1 MDRLKQKYYK
11 IMSTRC
17 NIIVQSSISGRNI
30 LYRHCDGY
38 PDSGTGDDLKIVL
51 EKYSKNVEEYD
62 YESLT
67 KQILDSYDDIQE
79 DDKFARD
86 ISYLYEITLFNHTIF
101 YTCYKVPVIGDYDID
116 NIDEDCSIIECKE
129 YNNFYTDKNQLES
142 TKEVIDDARQLL
154 EYTNKRNYFI
164 EQIIKKYRDSN
175 TKDIKLVTELLKL
188 SYDQGFNCSRLDN
201 I

>member
-1 MDRLKQKYYK
+1 MP
-11 IMSTRC
+11 TRC
-17 NIIVQSSISGRNI
+17 NIIVQSGISGHNI

-38 PDSGTGDDLKIVL
+38 PDRGTGDDLKTVL

-79 DDKFARD
+79 DDKVARD

-116 NIDEDCSIIECKE
+116 NIDEDENCSIIECKE
-129 YNNFYTDKNQLES
+129 YNNVYTDKNQLES
-142 TKEVIDDARQLL
+142 TKEVIDDARTLL

-164 EQIIKKYRDSN
+164 EQIIKKYKDSN
-175 TKDIKLVTELLKL
+175 TKDINLVTELLKL
-188 SYDQGFNCSRLDN
+188 SYDQGYNCSKLDN

>member
-1 MDRLKQKYYK
+1 MP
-11 IMSTRC
+11 TRC
-17 NIIVQSSISGRNI
+17 NIIVQSGISGRNI

-38 PDSGTGDDLKIVL
+38 PDRGTGDDLKIVL

-79 DDKFARD
+79 DDKVARD

-116 NIDEDCSIIECKE
+116 NIDEDENCSIIECKE
-129 YNNFYTDKNQLES
+129 YNNVYTDKNQLES
-142 TKEVIDDARQLL
+142 IKDVIDDAKTLL

-188 SYDQGFNCSRLDN
+188 SYDQGYNCSKLDN

>member
-1 MDRLKQKYYK
+1 MH
-11 IMSTRC
+11 TRC
-17 NIIVQSSISGRNI
+17 NIIVQSGISGRNI

-38 PDSGTGDDLKIVL
+38 PDRGTGDDLKIVL

-79 DDKFARD
+79 DDKVARD

-101 YTCYKVPVIGDYDID
+101 YTCYKVPVIVDYDID
-116 NIDEDCSIIECKE
+116 NIDEDENCSIIECKE
-129 YNNFYTDKNQLES
+129 YNNVYTDKNQLES
-142 TKEVIDDARQLL
+142 TKDVIDDARTLL

>member
-1 MDRLKQKYYK
+1 MP
-11 IMSTRC
+11 TRC
-17 NIIVQSSISGRNI
+17 NIIVKSGILGRNI

-38 PDSGTGDDLKIVL
+38 PDSGTGDDLKAVL

-79 DDKFARD
+79 DDKVARD

-116 NIDEDCSIIECKE
+116 NIDEDENCKVIERKE
-129 YNNFYTDKNQLES
+129 YNNVYTDKNQLES
-142 TKEVIDDARQLL
+142 TKDVIDDAKILL

-188 SYDQGFNCSRLDN
+188 SYDQGYNCSKLDN

>member
-1 MDRLKQKYYK
+1 MP
-11 IMSTRC
+11 TRC
-17 NIIVQSSISGRNI
+17 NIIVKSGISGRNI

-38 PDSGTGDDLKIVL
+38 PGNGTGDDLKIVL

-79 DDKFARD
+79 DDKVARD

-116 NIDEDCSIIECKE
+116 NIDEDENCSIIECKE
-129 YNNFYTDKNQLES
+129 YNNVYTDKNQLES
-142 TKEVIDDARQLL
+142 TKDVIDDARTLL

>member
-1 MDRLKQKYYK
+1 MP
-11 IMSTRC
+11 TRC
-17 NIIVQSSISGRNI
+17 NIIVKSGISGRNI

-38 PDSGTGDDLKIVL
+38 PYSGTGDDLKAEL

-79 DDKFARD
+79 DDKVARD

-101 YTCYKVPVIGDYDID
+101 YTCYKVPVIVDYDID
-116 NIDEDCSIIECKE
+116 NIDEDENCSIIECKE
-129 YNNFYTDKNQLES
+129 YNNVYTDKNQLES
-142 TKEVIDDARQLL
+142 TKDVIDDARTLL

>member
-1 MDRLKQKYYK
+1 MP
-11 IMSTRC
+11 TRC
-17 NIIVQSSISGRNI
+17 NIIVKSGISGRNI

-79 DDKFARD
+79 DDKVARD
-86 ISYLYEITLFNHTIF
+86 ISYLYEITLFNHTIKK
-101 YTCYKVPVIGDYDID
+101 TLKVMSYWKNYDID
-116 NIDEDCSIIECKE
+116 DIDDEENCKVIERKE
-129 YNNFYTDKNQLES
+129 YNHVYTDENNLES
-142 TKEVIDDARQLL
+142 IKEVIDDARTLL

>member
-1 MDRLKQKYYK
+1 MP
-11 IMSTRC
+11 TRC
-17 NIIVQSSISGRNI
+17 NIIVQSGISGRNI

-38 PDSGTGDDLKIVL
+38 PDNGTGDDLKIVL

-79 DDKFARD
+79 DDKVARD

-101 YTCYKVPVIGDYDID
+101 YTCYKVPVMGDYDID
-116 NIDEDCSIIECKE
+116 DEENCKVIERKE
-129 YNNFYTDKNQLES
+129 YNHVYTDENSLES
-142 TKEVIDDARQLL
+142 TKEVIDDARTLL

>member
-1 MDRLKQKYYK
+1 MP
-11 IMSTRC
+11 TRC
-17 NIIVQSSISGRNI
+17 NIIVQSGISGHNI

-38 PDSGTGDDLKIVL
+38 PDRGTGDDLKIVL

-79 DDKFARD
+79 DDKVARD

-116 NIDEDCSIIECKE
+116 NIDEDENCSIIECKE
-129 YNNFYTDKNQLES
+129 YNNVYTDKKQLES
-142 TKEVIDDARQLL
+142 TKEVIDDARTLL

>member
-1 MDRLKQKYYK
+1 MP
-11 IMSTRC
+11 TRC
-17 NIIVQSSISGRNI
+17 NIIVQSGISGRNI

-38 PDSGTGDDLKIVL
+38 PDNGTGDDLKIVL

-79 DDKFARD
+79 DDKVARD

-116 NIDEDCSIIECKE
+116 NIDEDENCSIIECKE
-129 YNNFYTDKNQLES
+129 YNNVYTDKNQLES
-142 TKEVIDDARQLL
+142 TKDVIDDARTLL

-188 SYDQGFNCSRLDN
+188 SYDQGYNCSRLDN

>member
-1 MDRLKQKYYK
+1 MP
-11 IMSTRC
+11 TRC
-17 NIIVQSSISGRNI
+17 NIIVKSGISGRNI

-79 DDKFARD
+79 DDKVARD

-116 NIDEDCSIIECKE
+116 NIDEDENCSIIECKE
-129 YNNFYTDKNQLES
+129 YNNVYTDKNQLES

-188 SYDQGFNCSRLDN
+188 SYDQGYIISKMQCL
-201 I
+201 

>member
-1 MDRLKQKYYK
+1 MP
-11 IMSTRC
+11 TRC
-17 NIIVQSSISGRNI
+17 NIIVQSGISGHNI

-38 PDSGTGDDLKIVL
+38 PDRGTGDDLKTVL

-67 KQILDSYDDIQE
+67 KQILESYDDIHE
-79 DDKFARD
+79 DDKVARD

-116 NIDEDCSIIECKE
+116 NIDEDENCKVIERKE
-129 YNNFYTDKNQLES
+129 YNHVYTDENNLES
-142 TKEVIDDARQLL
+142 TKDVIDDARTLL

>member
-1 MDRLKQKYYK
+1 
-11 IMSTRC
+11 MSTRC
-17 NIIVQSSISGRNI
+17 NIIVQSGISGRNI

-38 PDSGTGDDLKIVL
+38 PDHGTGDDLKIVL

-67 KQILDSYDDIQE
+67 KQILVSYDDIQE
-79 DDKFARD
+79 DDKVARD

-116 NIDEDCSIIECKE
+116 NIDEDENCSIIECKE
-129 YNNFYTDKNQLES
+129 YNNVYTDKNQLES
-142 TKEVIDDARQLL
+142 TKDVIDDARTLL

>member
-1 MDRLKQKYYK
+1 M
-11 IMSTRC
+11 
-17 NIIVQSSISGRNI
+17 
-30 LYRHCDGY
+30 YRHCDGY

-79 DDKFARD
+79 DDKVARD

-116 NIDEDCSIIECKE
+116 NIDEDENCSIIECKE
-129 YNNFYTDKNQLES
+129 YNNVYTDKNQLES

-188 SYDQGFNCSRLDN
+188 SYDQGYNCSKLDN

>member
-1 MDRLKQKYYK
+1 MP
-11 IMSTRC
+11 TRC
-17 NIIVQSSISGRNI
+17 NIIVQSSISGHNI

-38 PDSGTGDDLKIVL
+38 PDRGTGDDLKTVL

-79 DDKFARD
+79 DDKVARD

-116 NIDEDCSIIECKE
+116 NIDEDENCSIIECKE
-129 YNNFYTDKNQLES
+129 YNNVYTDKNQLES
-142 TKEVIDDARQLL
+142 TKDVIDDARTLL

-164 EQIIKKYRDSN
+164 EQIIKKYKDSN
-175 TKDIKLVTELLKL
+175 KKDINLVTELLKL
-188 SYDQGFNCSRLDN
+188 SYDQGYNCSKLDN

>member
-1 MDRLKQKYYK
+1 MP
-11 IMSTRC
+11 TRC
-17 NIIVQSSISGRNI
+17 NIIVQSGISGRNI

-38 PDSGTGDDLKIVL
+38 PDNGTGDDLKIVL

-67 KQILDSYDDIQE
+67 KQILESYDDIQE
-79 DDKFARD
+79 DDKVARD

-116 NIDEDCSIIECKE
+116 NIDEDENCSIIECKE
-129 YNNFYTDKNQLES
+129 YNNVYTDKNQLES
-142 TKEVIDDARQLL
+142 TKEVIDDARTLL

>member
-1 MDRLKQKYYK
+1 MP
-11 IMSTRC
+11 TRC
-17 NIIVQSSISGRNI
+17 NIIVQSGISGHNI

-38 PDSGTGDDLKIVL
+38 PDCGTGDDLKTVL

-67 KQILDSYDDIQE
+67 KQILVSYDDIQE
-79 DDKFARD
+79 DDKVARD

-116 NIDEDCSIIECKE
+116 NIDEDENCSIIECKE
-129 YNNFYTDKNQLES
+129 YNNVYTDKNQLES
-142 TKEVIDDARQLL
+142 TKEVIDDARSLL

>member
-1 MDRLKQKYYK
+1 MP
-11 IMSTRC
+11 TRC
-17 NIIVQSSISGRNI
+17 NIIVQSGISGRNI

-38 PDSGTGDDLKIVL
+38 PDNGTGDDLKIVL

-79 DDKFARD
+79 DDKVARD

-116 NIDEDCSIIECKE
+116 NIDEDENCSIIECKE
-129 YNNFYTDKNQLES
+129 YNNVYTDKNQLES
-142 TKEVIDDARQLL
+142 TKDVIDDARTLL

>member
-1 MDRLKQKYYK
+1 MP
-11 IMSTRC
+11 TRC
-17 NIIVQSSISGRNI
+17 NIIVQSGISGRNI

-38 PDSGTGDDLKIVL
+38 PDRGTGDDLKIVL

-79 DDKFARD
+79 DDKVARD

-116 NIDEDCSIIECKE
+116 NIDEDENCSIIECKE
-129 YNNFYTDKNQLES
+129 YNNVYTDKNQLES
-142 TKEVIDDARQLL
+142 TKDVIDDAKTLL

-188 SYDQGFNCSRLDN
+188 SYDQGYNCSRLDN

>member
-1 MDRLKQKYYK
+1 MP
-11 IMSTRC
+11 TRC
-17 NIIVQSSISGRNI
+17 NIIVQSGISGHNI

-38 PDSGTGDDLKIVL
+38 PDRGTGDDLKIVL

-79 DDKFARD
+79 DDKVARD

-116 NIDEDCSIIECKE
+116 NIDEDENCSIIECKE
-129 YNNFYTDKNQLES
+129 YNNVYTDKNQLES
-142 TKEVIDDARQLL
+142 TKDVIDDARTLL

>member
-1 MDRLKQKYYK
+1 MP
-11 IMSTRC
+11 TRC
-17 NIIVQSSISGRNI
+17 NIIVQSGISGRNI

-38 PDSGTGDDLKIVL
+38 PDNGTGDDLKIVL

-79 DDKFARD
+79 DDKVARD

-116 NIDEDCSIIECKE
+116 NIDEDENCSIIECKE
-129 YNNFYTDKNQLES
+129 YNNVYTDKNQLES
-142 TKEVIDDARQLL
+142 TKEVIDDARTLL

>member
-1 MDRLKQKYYK
+1 MP
-11 IMSTRC
+11 TRC
-17 NIIVQSSISGRNI
+17 NIIVQSGISGHNI

-38 PDSGTGDDLKIVL
+38 PDRGTGDDLKTVL

-67 KQILDSYDDIQE
+67 KQILVSYDDIQE
-79 DDKFARD
+79 DDKVARD

-116 NIDEDCSIIECKE
+116 NIDEDENCSIIECKE
-129 YNNFYTDKNQLES
+129 YNNVYTDKNQLES
-142 TKEVIDDARQLL
+142 TKDVIDDAKTLL

-188 SYDQGFNCSRLDN
+188 SYDQGYNCSKLDN

>member
-1 MDRLKQKYYK
+1 MP
-11 IMSTRC
+11 TRC
-17 NIIVQSSISGRNI
+17 NIIVQSGISGRNI

-38 PDSGTGDDLKIVL
+38 PDRGTGDDLKIVL

-79 DDKFARD
+79 DDKVARD

-116 NIDEDCSIIECKE
+116 NIDEDENCSIIECKE
-129 YNNFYTDKNQLES
+129 YNNVYTDKNQLES
-142 TKEVIDDARQLL
+142 TKDVIDDARTLL